1 MERRI
6 FKLLDYLKESI
17 LDIIFE
23 SPYKCIVCNEIEADG
38 ICNECLKT
46 IRLCT
51 EDEYY
56 GYYKGALKDLIHLFK
71 FKKDFL
77 AGDILVNMLE
87 SKIKNIDKEYILTY
101 IPIGKESMKKRG
113 FNQCEYIAKKLSKRL
128 DLEYKETII
137 KCKNTKIQKELSK
150 NERKENIKNSFK
162 VKDTK
167 YVAGKKFVLIDDVI
181 TTGATIEEGIKVLKE
196 SGANE
201 IKILTIAKSRI

>member
-1 MERRI
+1 MGRRI

-38 ICNECLKT
+38 ICNECVKT
-46 IRLCT
+46 IHCCT

-77 AGDILVNMLE
+77 AGDILVDMLE
-87 SKIKNIDKEYILTY
+87 SKIKNIDKDYILTY
-101 IPIGKESMKKRG
+101 IPIGKKSKRKRG
-113 FNQCEYIAKKLSKRL
+113 FNQCEYIAKKLSRKL
-128 DLEYKETII
+128 DLRCNNTLIKIKET
-137 KCKNTKIQKELSK
+137 KVQKELSK
-150 NERKENIKNSFK
+150 SERIENIKNSFGITNSQLIK
-162 VKDTK
+162 
-167 YVAGKKFVLIDDVI
+167 GNKFILIDDVV
-181 TTGATIEEGIKVLKE
+181 TTGATLKEGVKVLKE
-196 SGANE
+196 NGALE